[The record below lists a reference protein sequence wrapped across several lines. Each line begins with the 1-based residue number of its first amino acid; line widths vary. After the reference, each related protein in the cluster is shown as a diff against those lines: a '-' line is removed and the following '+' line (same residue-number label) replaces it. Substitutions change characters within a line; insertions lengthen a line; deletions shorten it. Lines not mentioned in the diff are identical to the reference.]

1 MDNSEHARLCAREF
15 DQCRHHLY
23 YAASSIPLPDEDIS
37 KYKDSWLGH
46 HQIMI
51 LDKTKEQKTI
61 LHMNFPKI
69 ADRLILLLDA
79 AYLPDVVS
87 V

>member
-1 MDNSEHARLCAREF
+1 
-15 DQCRHHLY
+15 
-23 YAASSIPLPDEDIS
+23 
-37 KYKDSWLGH
+37 
-46 HQIMI
+46 MI

-61 LHMNFPKI
+61 LRMNFPKI

-79 AYLPDVVS
+79 YLPDVVS